1 MKFYDK
7 EMAKREV
14 YIKNIVFMIAMFSL
28 GVIVGFFAARA
39 DVKNNENEKPQ
50 ETVIIQGENSISNQ

>member
-14 YIKNIVFMIAMFSL
+14 YIKNIVFMIAMFTI
-28 GVIVGFFAARA
+28 GVVVGFFAARIE
-39 DVKNNENEKPQ
+39 VKTDDKPQ
-50 ETVIIQGENSISNQ
+50 NTIIIQESNSISNQ

>member
-14 YIKNIVFMIAMFSL
+14 YIKNIVFMIVIFTI
-28 GVIVGFFAARA
+28 GVAVGFFAA
-39 DVKNNENEKPQ
+39 KIEIKPEEKPQ
-50 ETVIIQGENSISNQ
+50 NKIVIQEGNTISKQ